1 MTMAILLKDTVDVI
15 WYSGTS
21 KINILILTIVE
32 LSTFMVSL
40 SILKKSGNYDNLS
53 VLCLCT

>member
-1 MTMAILLKDTVDVI
+1 MAILLRDTVDVI

-21 KINILILTIVE
+21 KSNILILTIVE

-40 SILKKSGNYDNLS
+40 SNLKKSGNYDNLS